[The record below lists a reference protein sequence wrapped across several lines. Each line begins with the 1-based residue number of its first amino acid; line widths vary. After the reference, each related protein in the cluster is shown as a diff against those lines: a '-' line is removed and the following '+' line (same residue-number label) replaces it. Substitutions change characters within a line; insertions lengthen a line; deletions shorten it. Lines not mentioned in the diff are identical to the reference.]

1 MSSYLMI
8 FGKPRYLGLLEN
20 GEVTFSPGNRVVV
33 ESARGEETAVA
44 AGPITHE
51 QAESYRVDLA
61 STGGEGVP
69 RGGEPSFQDLNFIRF
84 ATEEDLEARKAQE
97 EEEEQILLKGRE
109 LLKSHDLEMKLVD
122 VEFILDRKKLFFYF
136 TAEQRVDFRAYVRD
150 LAREFKTRIELRQI
164 GVRDE
169 SKVVKGMAPCGM
181 PCCCSY
187 WLNRFAPICIRM
199 VKEQNLAL
207 NPTKISGICGRLMCC
222 MGFEH
227 ENYRELWKDLPGPG
241 TKIKAPAA
249 NYIVSGV
256 DIARKTVRLFCPGA
270 GEIVVPVSEFQDF
283 RETVMRGETWTGQ
296 TVAVSQPVSGSDEI
310 TEFPDPGGRRGEDPE
325 CSREEIPG
333 AKQEDKKNQGTPREK
348 TGNPQRRR
356 GGPNRKKPVQ
366 VSEKKKAEDKKTP
379 GPGDTAAGADK
390 PASGKPDSRK
400 RSRRRRPRKPNSP
413 TSGSNT

>member
-1 MSSYLMI
+1 MI

-136 TAEQRVDFRAYVRD
+136 TAEQRVDFRAFVRD
-150 LAREFKTRIELRQI
+150 LAREFRTRIELRQI

-169 SKVVKGMAPCGM
+169 SKVVKGMSPCGM

-187 WLNRFAPICIRM
+187 WLNSFAPICIRM

-227 ENYRELWKDLPGPG
+227 NNYRELWKDLPGPG

-256 DIARKTVRLFCPGA
+256 DINREIVRLYCPGN
-270 GEIVVPVSEFQDF
+270 GEILVPVSEFKYF
-283 RETVMRGETWTGQ
+283 RETVMKGETWTMESVVEPGS
-296 TVAVSQPVSGSDEI
+296 VNVSEEIVRIQEPVERES
-310 TEFPDPGGRRGEDPE
+310 EDPE
-325 CSREEIPG
+325 CPG
-333 AKQEDKKNQGTPREK
+333 KETPGQKQGEKRNQGKPGEK
-348 TGNPQRRR
+348 TGRSQRRR
-356 GGPNRKKPVQ
+356 GGPNRKKNAQPSAKIV
-366 VSEKKKAEDKKTP
+366 EDKKPSGGKEP
-379 GPGDTAAGADK
+379 GAETEK
-390 PASGKPDSRK
+390 PVQGKTESRK
-400 RSRRRRPRKPNSP
+400 KSRRRRPRKPNSP